1 MLASPHSR
9 KYIGWMI
16 SSFYSYFQ
24 HLVRSFIHWHSHE
37 VVNPSIECEWMFYA
51 FCTRFENGDSW
62 PCSMSNTYAF
72 AYRKYMTIISFES
85 VCIVWATLWRR
96 RQWAMMVVVA
106 KKENGQFPCTSLSD
120 DRPILLML
128 LSLLLATYSLPIT
141 SIFQLIVSTF
151 GIATSVRVRVWCD
164 AGAALAKCLYNL

>member
-1 MLASPHSR
+1 MDVLCILHSIR
-9 KYIGWMI
+9 KWGFM
-16 SSFYSYFQ
+16 
-24 HLVRSFIHWHSHE
+24 
-37 VVNPSIECEWMFYA
+37 
-51 FCTRFENGDSW
+51 
-62 PCSMSNTYAF
+62 AF

-151 GIATSVRVRVWCD
+151 DIATSVRVRVWCD
-164 AGAALAKCLYNL
+164 AGAALAKCLYTIYRYTSLVCLYLFRIVACRGSTRKLIGKYNHARKHTHTHS